1 MIVDDTKLG
10 TRDKR
15 GDWKPNK
22 LSTSAPIFHWPL
34 NLFKI
39 LKWLIGIPGYTI
51 PWNFFYGALAV
62 IMWLYFTPSLSTM
75 KNFHYEWMGYI
86 LLRIIFYILELLGL
100 FIYFCIY

>member
-15 GDWKPNK
+15 GDWNPHK
-22 LSTSAPIFHWPL
+22 LSNSAPIFHWPI

-39 LKWLIGIPGYTI
+39 LKWLIGIPGYVF
-51 PWNFFYGALAV
+51 PWTLFYGALAV

-75 KNFHYEWMGYI
+75 KNFHY
-86 LLRIIFYILELLGL
+86 
-100 FIYFCIY
+100 